1 MARNKLSDLNDH
13 LFEMIERV
21 KDKDCKEEDIM
32 KAEAVNNVAR
42 TIIESAKVELKAM
55 EMLGMSNGFTSLV
68 QTDKKQLPSTT
79 TP

>member
-13 LFEMIERV
+13 LFEMIERL
-21 KDKDCKEEDIM
+21 KDSDSKEVEIA

-55 EMLGMSNGFTSLV
+55 EMLGLSKGFTGLV
-68 QTDKKQLPSTT
+68 QNEAKQLP
-79 TP
+79 

>member
-55 EMLGMSNGFTSLV
+55 EMLGMSKGFTSLV
-68 QTDKKQLPSTT
+68 QTDTT
-79 TP
+79 TTKQIA

>member
-13 LFEMIERV
+13 LFEMIERL
-21 KDKDCKEEDIM
+21 KDSDSKEVEIA

-55 EMLGMSNGFTSLV
+55 EMLGLSKGFTGLV
-68 QTDKKQLPSTT
+68 QNEAKQLQ
-79 TP
+79 